1 MVVKITCGK
10 GTENLSADDK
20 LVIYKIIKEYED
32 KISRHGEKID
42 VFEVH
47 LKCHQKDG
55 KSKRYAIE
63 TKLFIDKFRFETSA
77 DDWNLV
83 NALHIAMKKLMSEI
97 LHKITRVKEDKT
109 WKKKARV

>member
-20 LVIYKIIKEYED
+20 LVIDKIIKEYED
-32 KISRHGEKID
+32 RITRHGEKID

-47 LKCHQKDG
+47 LKCHQKEG

-63 TKLFIDKFRFETSA
+63 TKLYIGKFRFETSA
-77 DDWNLV
+77 DDWNLAD
-83 NALHIAMKKLMSEI
+83 ALHSAMKKLMSEI
-97 LHKITRVKEDKT
+97 LHKVTRVKEDKT
-109 WKKKARV
+109 WKKKARI

>member
-1 MVVKITCGK
+1 MAVKITCGK
-10 GTENLSADDK
+10 GVENLSADDK
-20 LVIYKIIKEYED
+20 LVLDKTIKEYED
-32 KISRHGEKID
+32 KILRHGEKID

-63 TKLFIDKFRFETSA
+63 TKLYIDNFRFETSG

-83 NALHIAMKKLMSEI
+83 DALHVAMKKLMSEI
-97 LHKITRVKEDKT
+97 EHKVTKKKED
-109 WKKKARV
+109 WKKKARI

>member
-1 MVVKITCGK
+1 MVVKLTCGK
-10 GTENLSADDK
+10 GAEDLSADDK
-20 LVIYKIIKEYED
+20 LNLDKIIKEYEN

-47 LKCHQKDG
+47 LKCHQKEG

-63 TKLFIDKFRFETSA
+63 TKLHIGKFRFETSG

-83 NALHIAMKKLMSEI
+83 DALHFAMKKLLSEI
-97 LHKITRVKEDKT
+97 EHKVTREKVDKS